1 MKAQHK
7 AHTAQPSPTPTP
19 GHTTSEAVGWTIGSL
34 LILSVPLLFIAFWV
48 TVIRYLWKRGTVA
61 LLLLG
66 ATCLGQSR
74 PDTIANFTA
83 RAFDAAQTCYYLHT
97 IPTQREY
104 VLPTQSCAG
113 VAGYDAGFAVGAYV
127 IDRWMARHHHPRLA
141 HLQLVSAGGAGVG
154 IAYSF
159 THTR

>member
-1 MKAQHK
+1 MTAKLK
-7 AHTAQPSPTPTP
+7 AHTAQPSPTPTT

-48 TVIRYLWKRGTVA
+48 TVIRYLWKRGTVV
-61 LLLLG
+61 LLLLCVSG
-66 ATCLGQSR
+66 FGQSK
-74 PDTIANFTA
+74 PETIANFTA

-104 VLPTQSCAG
+104 LLSTQSCAG
-113 VAGYDAGFAVGAYV
+113 VAGYDAAYAVGAYV
-127 IDRWMARHHHPRLA
+127 VDRWMSKHGHPRWAHFQLA
-141 HLQLVSAGGAGVG
+141 STAGASIG